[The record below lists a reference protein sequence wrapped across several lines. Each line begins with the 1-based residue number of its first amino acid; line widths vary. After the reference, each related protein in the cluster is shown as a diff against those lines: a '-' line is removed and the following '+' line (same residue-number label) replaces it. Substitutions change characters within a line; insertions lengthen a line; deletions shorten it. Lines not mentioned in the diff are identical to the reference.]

1 MMFPSPRLHQ
11 PEKKKR
17 DYEIALNEM
26 SDAIAKAADLAPD
39 LRALG
44 WRLEE
49 AAASLHRRW
58 ATTAPV
64 PSVTRQAT
72 RIGG

>member
-1 MMFPSPRLHQ
+1 MSIFAKT
-11 PEKKKR
+11 EKKG
-17 DYEIALNEM
+17 DYATALNEM
-26 SDAIAKAADLAPD
+26 ADAIAKAADLAPD

-58 ATTAPV
+58 AVTAPH
-64 PSVTRQAT
+64 PSVTRSAT
-72 RIGG
+72 RIG